1 MLNLLCKYTC
11 VMLLKWK
18 EFSSTFVSPHVMDW
32 SKLISHFQISFL
44 TSQLSMYSNF
54 LSNHGS
60 QTPSPSCFPLIC
72 WMMPVFGGA
81 ELVFF
86 EFWGDPPLLVFPKY
100 LSFWMVWVIGARWN
114 ILLGSSI
121 LHLEGRSITHLA
133 RKPPCGCSHR
143 QIQSSCCNGQRTSS
157 SESRID
163 DKKCFLELQ
172 TSFMGFH
179 CLVFK
184 WWTLKSKT
192 SSYYI
197 LFFLDIGRK
206 RCLTLFRNKAIEIH
220 KRHWR
225 HVWRPHR

>member
-1 MLNLLCKYTC
+1 
-11 VMLLKWK
+11 
-18 EFSSTFVSPHVMDW
+18 
-32 SKLISHFQISFL
+32 
-44 TSQLSMYSNF
+44 MYSNF

-60 QTPSPSCFPLIC
+60 QMPSPSCFPLIC

-121 LHLEGRSITHLA
+121 FHLEGRSITHLA

-143 QIQSSCCNGQRTSS
+143 QKQSSCCNGQRTSS

-184 WWTLKSKT
+184 WWTLKSRKVLT
-192 SSYYI
+192 TFYSS
-197 LFFLDIGRK
+197 
-206 RCLTLFRNKAIEIH
+206 LTLGGKDAWPCLEI
-220 KRHWR
+220 
-225 HVWRPHR
+225 RP